1 MTEKEVCEVINE
13 ISDYLYKT
21 AYEEVSFTT
30 MLKVDGFLLN
40 LKERI
45 RLEGMER
52 DRIKK
57 GNGIKKEKQIS

>member
-57 GNGIKKEKQIS
+57 GNGIKKEK

>member
-1 MTEKEVCEVINE
+1 MTEKEACEVINE

-30 MLKVDGFLLN
+30 MLKVDRFLLD

-52 DRIKK
+52 DRTKK
-57 GNGIKKEKQIS
+57 GNGIKKEK

>member
-13 ISDYLYKT
+13 IGDYLYKT
-21 AYEEVSFTT
+21 VYEEVSFTT
-30 MLKVDGFLLN
+30 MLKVDGVLLN

-45 RLEGMER
+45 RLEGMKR

-57 GNGIKKEKQIS
+57 GNGIKKEK

>member
-30 MLKVDGFLLN
+30 MLKVDGFLLD

-57 GNGIKKEKQIS
+57 GNGIKKEK

>member
-21 AYEEVSFTT
+21 VYEEISFTT

-57 GNGIKKEKQIS
+57 GNGIKKEK